1 MLTLVGPYV
10 NGTAVAVGGLAGAFL
25 GAKLPE
31 RLRVALPQTFGLASM
46 ALGVSMIVK
55 VKYLPAVVLA
65 LIVGAIIGELL
76 LLEGKI
82 GRLGARTKG
91 VVERVFPPQ
100 GDLSQEEFIEKF
112 VAILVLFCASGT
124 GIFGAMNEG
133 MTGDPQILLVKSI
146 LDFFTSG
153 IFATALG
160 YAVAAICMPQ
170 LAIQRAGVRCRLDS
184 AHDDSGDDGGL
195 LRGGRGHHAGDRLP
209 HLRHQTVSGRQ
220 PAASAGAGHAVLA
233 PVVARGLIRQ
243 PCPRC
248 PMPSGAFSCA
258 TTWSDWPRA
267 TRGAN
272 PGPPAASTPSIRPM
286 ST

>member
-170 LAIQRAGVRCRLDS
+170 LAIQLVLAF
-184 AHDDSGDDGGL
+184 
-195 LRGGRGHHAGDRLP
+195 
-209 HLRHQTVSGRQ
+209 
-220 PAASAGAGHAVLA
+220 GAGWILPMTTPAMMADFSAVGGVIMLATGFRICGIKPFPVANLLPALVLA
-233 PVVARGLIRQ
+233 
-243 PCPRC
+243 
-248 PMPSGAFSCA
+248 MPFSHL
-258 TTWSDWPRA
+258 WSL
-267 TRGAN
+267 
-272 PGPPAASTPSIRPM
+272 M
-286 ST
+286 V